1 MSYPPHVLKSLVS
14 PPPAYPGSAP
24 NPVNPMAAGG
34 AAHGHGAPG
43 AHGGGDAPKSEPAS
57 LHDASLDVQAK
68 IKAARAAL
76 EDLVAQAQM
85 GESIDPS
92 VEKTISAAADSLGEI
107 DDSVN
112 EIVES
117 LGGSRQD
124 HEDMVTGG
132 SDDVG
137 GKGGGGGFGGKSG

>member
-43 AHGGGDAPKSEPAS
+43 GGVHGDVPKSEPAS
-57 LHDASLDVQAK
+57 LHEASLDVQAK
-68 IKAARAAL
+68 LKAARSAL

-85 GESIDPS
+85 GETIDPS
-92 VEKTISAAADSLGEI
+92 VEKTISAAAESLGEI

-117 LGGSRQD
+117 LGGAAQD
-124 HEDMVTGG
+124 HEDMVSG
-132 SDDVG
+132 DDAKDA
-137 GKGGGGGFGGKSG
+137 KGGGHSGG